1 MYRPVRYWV
10 SSRTPNSLCEL
21 IIISRQFAVPHL
33 GSPQTLHVVRA
44 SVTRAIGEHRPS
56 LPGAMNVVGCILLR
70 FLLLSTTVD
79 GLRPPFR
86 SHITRRS
93 AIGGLLAGSSLSLSA
108 PPALGASVPQ
118 GPLCSPDVA
127 VLQTAGAKQII
138 VIGTAHVS
146 EESVALVQQVIREV
160 QPETV
165 MVELDKP
172 RAVTLL
178 RKERARR
185 KGGGG
190 GEAAGV
196 TPSGASGAEQGIASF
211 YQSLEEMGLQ
221 SGGEVR
227 SSGLASN
234 RAAGIAQRV
243 GFLGCLAG
251 VG

>member
-1 MYRPVRYWV
+1 MGVCVRPAPPVTAVCRSV
-10 SSRTPNSLCEL
+10 SSP
-21 IIISRQFAVPHL
+21 APHDAEA
-33 GSPQTLHVVRA
+33 R
-44 SVTRAIGEHRPS
+44 
-56 LPGAMNVVGCILLR
+56 GAMNVVGCILLR
-70 FLLLSTTVD
+70 CLLLLTTVD
-79 GLRPPFR
+79 SLRPPFR
-86 SHITRRS
+86 SQITRRS
-93 AIGGLLAGSSLSLSA
+93 AIGGLLCGSSLSLSA

-127 VLQTAGAKQII
+127 VLQTAGTKQII

-146 EESVALVQQVIREV
+146 DESVALVQQVIREV

-190 GEAAGV
+190 EAAGV

-221 SGGEVR
+221 SGGEVH

-234 RAAGIAQRV
+234 RAAGITQRV

>member
-1 MYRPVRYWV
+1 
-10 SSRTPNSLCEL
+10 
-21 IIISRQFAVPHL
+21 
-33 GSPQTLHVVRA
+33 
-44 SVTRAIGEHRPS
+44 
-56 LPGAMNVVGCILLR
+56 MNVVGCILLR
-70 FLLLSTTVD
+70 CLLLLTTVD
-79 GLRPPFR
+79 SLRPPFR

-127 VLQTAGAKQII
+127 VLQTSGAKQII

-146 EESVALVQQVIREV
+146 DESVALVQQVIREV

-227 SSGLASN
+227 SSGWHRTERPASHS
-234 RAAGIAQRV
+234 ASAS
-243 GFLGCLAG
+243 
-251 VG
+251 

>member
-70 FLLLSTTVD
+70 WLLLSTTVD

-93 AIGGLLAGSSLSLSA
+93 AIGGLLCGSSLSLPA

-146 EESVALVQQVIREV
+146 DESVALVQQVIREV

-190 GEAAGV
+190 EVAGV
-196 TPSGASGAEQGIASF
+196 TPSGATGAERGIASF

-227 SSGLASN
+227 SSGLASHS
-234 RAAGIAQRV
+234 AAGIAQRV
-243 GFLGCLAG
+243 GFLGYLAG

>member
-1 MYRPVRYWV
+1 MRRHFALPHGRPINR
-10 SSRTPNSLCEL
+10 PCCPLNL
-21 IIISRQFAVPHL
+21 
-33 GSPQTLHVVRA
+33 
-44 SVTRAIGEHRPS
+44 VTRAIGELRAT
-56 LPGAMNVVGCILLR
+56 LQGAMNVVGCILLG

-93 AIGGLLAGSSLSLSA
+93 AIGGLLCGSSLSLPA

-146 EESVALVQQVIREV
+146 DESVALVQQVIREV

-190 GEAAGV
+190 EAAGV
-196 TPSGASGAEQGIASF
+196 TPSGATGAEKGIASF

-221 SGGEVR
+221 SGGEGR

-243 GFLGCLAG
+243 GFLGCLAC

>member
-1 MYRPVRYWV
+1 
-10 SSRTPNSLCEL
+10 
-21 IIISRQFAVPHL
+21 
-33 GSPQTLHVVRA
+33 
-44 SVTRAIGEHRPS
+44 
-56 LPGAMNVVGCILLR
+56 MNVVGCILLR
-70 FLLLSTTVD
+70 CLLLLTTVD
-79 GLRPPFR
+79 SLRPPFR

-93 AIGGLLAGSSLSLSA
+93 AIGGLLSGSSLSLSA
-108 PPALGASVPQ
+108 PPALGASE

-146 EESVALVQQVIREV
+146 DESVALVQQVIREV

-190 GEAAGV
+190 EAAGV
-196 TPSGASGAEQGIASF
+196 TPSGATGAEQGIASF

-227 SSGLASN
+227 SRGLASN

>member
-1 MYRPVRYWV
+1 M
-10 SSRTPNSLCEL
+10 
-21 IIISRQFAVPHL
+21 
-33 GSPQTLHVVRA
+33 
-44 SVTRAIGEHRPS
+44 
-56 LPGAMNVVGCILLR
+56 
-70 FLLLSTTVD
+70 LLLATVD

-108 PPALGASVPQ
+108 PPALGASE

-234 RAAGIAQRV
+234 RAGGIAQRV
-243 GFLGCLAG
+243 GFLGCLVG

>member
-1 MYRPVRYWV
+1 
-10 SSRTPNSLCEL
+10 
-21 IIISRQFAVPHL
+21 
-33 GSPQTLHVVRA
+33 
-44 SVTRAIGEHRPS
+44 
-56 LPGAMNVVGCILLR
+56 MNVVGCILLR

-108 PPALGASVPQ
+108 PPALGASE

-227 SSGLASN
+227 SSGIASN
-234 RAAGIAQRV
+234 RAAGIARRV
-243 GFLGCLAG
+243 GILGCLAG
-251 VG
+251 VS

>member
-1 MYRPVRYWV
+1 
-10 SSRTPNSLCEL
+10 
-21 IIISRQFAVPHL
+21 
-33 GSPQTLHVVRA
+33 
-44 SVTRAIGEHRPS
+44 
-56 LPGAMNVVGCILLR
+56 
-70 FLLLSTTVD
+70 
-79 GLRPPFR
+79 
-86 SHITRRS
+86 
-93 AIGGLLAGSSLSLSA
+93 
-108 PPALGASVPQ
+108 
-118 GPLCSPDVA
+118 
-127 VLQTAGAKQII
+127 
-138 VIGTAHVS
+138 
-146 EESVALVQQVIREV
+146 
-160 QPETV
+160 

-185 KGGGG
+185 KGGG

-243 GFLGCLAG
+243 GFLGYLAG

>member
-1 MYRPVRYWV
+1 MNAVR
-10 SSRTPNSLCEL
+10 
-21 IIISRQFAVPHL
+21 
-33 GSPQTLHVVRA
+33 
-44 SVTRAIGEHRPS
+44 
-56 LPGAMNVVGCILLR
+56 CIMLR
-70 FLLLSTTVD
+70 WLLLLSTVD

-108 PPALGASVPQ
+108 PPALGASE

-146 EESVALVQQVIREV
+146 DESVALVQQVIREV

-190 GEAAGV
+190 EAAGV
-196 TPSGASGAEQGIASF
+196 TPSGASGAERGIASF

-251 VG
+251 VS